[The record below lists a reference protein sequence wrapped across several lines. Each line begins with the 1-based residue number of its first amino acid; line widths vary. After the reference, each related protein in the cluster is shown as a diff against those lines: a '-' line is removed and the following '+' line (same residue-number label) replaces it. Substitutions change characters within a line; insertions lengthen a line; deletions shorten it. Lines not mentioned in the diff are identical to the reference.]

1 MQTGLSGVEVV
12 HRLAPR
18 PESLHEARRLARESA
33 SGLMDEGQFGNLDLA
48 VTEIVSNAVRHS
60 GEGSDEIVLALTPK
74 DSYLCVRVTDDG
86 DGLVPRPGA
95 MATEA
100 GAGFGLFLVEQITRR
115 WGMTRENG
123 QTRVWFEMDFAAA
136 A

>member
-1 MQTGLSGVEVV
+1 MV
-12 HRLAPR
+12 HRLEPR
-18 PESLHEARRLARESA
+18 PESLHEARRLARSAAAGHMAES
-33 SGLMDEGQFGNLDLA
+33 QIGNLDLA

-60 GEGSDEIVLALTPK
+60 GGDQEIVLALTPK
-74 DSYLCVRVTDDG
+74 ESFLCVRVTDGG

-95 MATEA
+95 MGTES

-136 A
+136 